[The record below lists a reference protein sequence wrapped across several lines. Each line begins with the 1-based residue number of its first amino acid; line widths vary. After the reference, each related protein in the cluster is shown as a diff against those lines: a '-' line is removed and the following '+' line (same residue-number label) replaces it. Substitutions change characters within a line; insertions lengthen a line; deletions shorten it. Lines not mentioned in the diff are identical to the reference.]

1 MLLNL
6 TQDICVSK
14 HVSAHTNRWICYS
27 PCLSANNKKRITW
40 QKMTGLLT
48 TESMQDWLNTN
59 YPHDSHAMKF
69 SAIAHQ

>member
-14 HVSAHTNRWICYS
+14 HVSADTNRWICYS

-40 QKMTGLLT
+40 QKITGLLT
-48 TESMQDWLNTN
+48 TERMQDWLNTH
-59 YPHDSHAMKF
+59 YPDDCHAEVF
-69 SAIAHQ
+69 SSIAK